1 MTTETNTIIRIN
13 IRLIELLNKYKDINC
28 RALTNAIQ
36 LNIIGR
42 NINITDLFAGFIINN
57 VVNNSADDNAS
68 IAGISFFE

>member
-28 RALTNAIQ
+28 RALTNTIQ
-36 LNIIGR
+36 LNTIGR
-42 NINITDLFAGFIINN
+42 IINITDLFAGFIINN
-57 VVNNSADDNAS
+57 VVNNSTNDNAS